1 MLGIGSFSFVY
12 LYGAVLMASLYSLVY
27 LARHRN
33 WMWLYGIWFSL
44 FYMGALV
51 WQTYYALA
59 TVRRNHWG
67 TR

>member
-1 MLGIGSFSFVY
+1 MTG
-12 LYGAVLMASLYSLVY
+12 LYGLIY

-33 WMWLYGIWFSL
+33 GMWVFGLLFSV
-44 FYMGALV
+44 FYMLVLV

>member
-1 MLGIGSFSFVY
+1 MTLMAT
-12 LYGAVLMASLYSLVY
+12 LYGLYY
-27 LARHRN
+27 LAKKRSSL
-33 WMWLYGIWFSL
+33 WVYGSAFSVLYML
-44 FYMGALV
+44 VLV